1 MAHYK
6 KRRKYKHP
14 SRSRRKK
21 SAVSSS
27 RKGKEKQEKFDFSL
41 LVLAG
46 VIGVGVYFLYTKS
59 KHKSQSE
66 KSILDQESNTFTL
79 DEKVKQRARDLKL
92 QKEVKAQEN
101 LSEKLKKKPV
111 GKIDNLEPEVSDL
124 DMGVSFP
131 DNAPIKEV
139 SEELSEKPFENDAYE
154 DPENVIRRQLAHSEW
169 LEKRLQERN
178 QKEKEEFIRQFVQ
191 SARKQ
196 GYNVYFTE
204 DMKAILEPIDPEEEK
219 KGKFDEVKI
228 KWK

>member
-14 SRSRRKK
+14 SRSRSRK
-21 SAVSSS
+21 SAVPHS
-27 RKGKEKQEKFDFSL
+27 RKRKTKFDFSF
-41 LVLAG
+41 LVLIG
-46 VIGVGVYFLYTKS
+46 VIGAGFYLLYTKGD
-59 KHKSQSE
+59 HQRQPE
-66 KSILDQESNTFTL
+66 KDMLDQKSDILTL
-79 DEKVKQRARDLKL
+79 DEKVKQKIQDLKL
-92 QKEVKAQEN
+92 KKEMKSQEN

-139 SEELSEKPFENDAYE
+139 SEDLEEKPFVNDVYE

-169 LEKRLQERN
+169 LDQHLQERN
-178 QKEKEEFIRQFVQ
+178 QKEREEFIKHFIQ
-191 SARKQ
+191 SAREQ

-219 KGKFDEVKI
+219 KKKGEFDEVKI
-228 KWK
+228 RWK

>member
-1 MAHYK
+1 MDNYK
-6 KRRKYKHP
+6 KRRKHRHP
-14 SRSRRKK
+14 SRSRRRK

-27 RKGKEKQEKFDFSL
+27 RKRKTKFDFSS
-41 LVLAG
+41 LVLVG
-46 VIGVGVYFLYTKS
+46 IIGVSVYYLYTKS
-59 KHKSQSE
+59 GHKSSPE
-66 KSILDQESNTFTL
+66 RDRLDQKSDIFTL
-79 DEKVKQRARDLKL
+79 DEKIKQKAQDLKL
-92 QKEVKAQEN
+92 KKEIKSQEN

-139 SEELSEKPFENDAYE
+139 SKELSEKPFVNDVYE

-169 LEKRLQERN
+169 MEKHLQERN

-191 SARKQ
+191 SAKEQ

-219 KGKFDEVKI
+219 KKKGEFDEVKV

>member
-14 SRSRRKK
+14 SRSRSGK
-21 SAVSSS
+21 SAISHS
-27 RKGKEKQEKFDFSL
+27 RKRKTKFDFSF

-46 VIGVGVYFLYTKS
+46 VIGVGMYFLYTKS
-59 KHKSQSE
+59 DHKPHSE
-66 KSILDQESNTFTL
+66 RGKLDQESDTFTL
-79 DEKVKQRARDLKL
+79 DEKVKQKVRDLKL
-92 QKEVKAQEN
+92 KKEIGSQEN
-101 LSEKLKKKPV
+101 LSEKFKKKPV

-139 SEELSEKPFENDAYE
+139 SKELSEKPFVNDVYE

-169 LEKRLQERN
+169 MEKHLQERN
-178 QKEKEEFIRQFVQ
+178 QKEKEEFIRRFVQ
-191 SARKQ
+191 SAREQ

-219 KGKFDEVKI
+219 KKKGEFDEVKI
-228 KWK
+228 NWK